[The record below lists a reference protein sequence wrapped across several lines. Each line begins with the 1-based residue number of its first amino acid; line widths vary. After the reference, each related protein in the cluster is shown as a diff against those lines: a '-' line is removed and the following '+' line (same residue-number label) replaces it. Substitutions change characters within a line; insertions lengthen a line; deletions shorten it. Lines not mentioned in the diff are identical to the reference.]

1 MRIVCLISGGI
12 DSPVAAYTL
21 ARNGAE
27 VILLHMD
34 NRPYSG
40 ERSVDKVIRLSEALE
55 AAIGQPLELWT
66 APHGISQLRISQ
78 HCQRNLHCVLCK
90 RTMLKVARNVARK
103 LGADAIATG
112 DSLGQVASQTLYNI
126 NAEQAGLGFPVLR
139 PLIGLDKLE
148 IERLAKEIGTYEISI
163 EKGDG
168 CSIVP
173 IRPATMV
180 RRDLIAEQ
188 ERRLDLESLSEEMAE
203 EAFPLKISSK
213 PRTWSDQACPR

>member
-1 MRIVCLISGGI
+1 MCLISGGI

-40 ERSVDKVIRLSEALE
+40 ENSVNKVVRLAEALE
-55 AAIGQPLELWT
+55 TALGRSLELLT
-66 APHGISQLRISQ
+66 APHGVSQLRISQ
-78 HCQRNLHCVLCK
+78 HCQRNLQCVLCK

-103 LGADAIATG
+103 LEADAIATG

-126 NAEQAGLGFPVLR
+126 NAEERGLGYPVLR
-139 PLIGLDKLE
+139 PLVGLDKLE
-148 IERLAKEIGTYEISI
+148 IEHLAKEIGTYGISI
-163 EKGDG
+163 EKGDA

-173 IRPATMV
+173 FRPATMAGP
-180 RRDLIAEQ
+180 RLIAEQ
-188 ERRLDLESLSEEMAE
+188 EERLDLEALAMEMAE
-203 EAFPLKISSK
+203 ETFAL
-213 PRTWSDQACPR
+213 RTPSRTRI